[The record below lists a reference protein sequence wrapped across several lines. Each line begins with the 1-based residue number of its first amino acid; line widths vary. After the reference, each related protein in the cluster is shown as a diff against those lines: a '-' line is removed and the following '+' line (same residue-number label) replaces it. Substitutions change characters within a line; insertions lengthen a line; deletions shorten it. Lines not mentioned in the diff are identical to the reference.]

1 MRIRYDARAEQ
12 ECEIRVLCP
21 GCKKVWKPNVN
32 GDIIECP
39 NCHTMRGYGFR
50 CMKCNRAYL
59 PKRFEPRIC
68 PDCHPELFIEDDTT
82 FVNSKGV
89 TPMSAPKPAL
99 APKPMSAAPKTLAQ
113 RIHESE
119 VTYLRDRPEGA
130 DFTRELYDEWYSK
143 LDPDD
148 HETLRDLGQ
157 DPYDPWR

>member
-1 MRIRYDARAEQ
+1 
-12 ECEIRVLCP
+12 
-21 GCKKVWKPNVN
+21 
-32 GDIIECP
+32 
-39 NCHTMRGYGFR
+39 
-50 CMKCNRAYL
+50 
-59 PKRFEPRIC
+59 
-68 PDCHPELFIEDDTT
+68 
-82 FVNSKGV
+82 
-89 TPMSAPKPAL
+89 MSAPKPAL